1 MRFTFAQ
8 AVRRAAPVIFL
19 SVFLPVVGLSQEAPG
34 VAAEEPPEVTAEI
47 ATEAKPEVATETKP
61 EVATEVTLEFG
72 AGITLEAPPEA
83 ALAVTEE
90 RASESAA
97 QAGDEG
103 GFWSLLFDKG
113 GVVTWIIAM
122 LSAIGLPIAAVKFA
136 QFLRMEIW
144 RPKHVEAAMM
154 RYRNGDERG
163 LTGELEDIAH
173 PAAPLLAY
181 AIAQTHRGGAKGEA
195 GELLREEASRRA
207 QYLLRHLGS
216 NIWVLELIAASAPLF
231 GLLGTVLGMIVAF
244 QGVGQGVGGADTALL
259 AAGIW
264 EALLTT
270 AFGLAV
276 ALPFSILAAVFNNAV
291 DNTRDLLEDALT
303 EIMVRGATISSAKG

>member
-1 MRFTFAQ
+1 MRLTFAH

-19 SVFLPVVGLSQEAPG
+19 SLILPVAALGQEA
-34 VAAEEPPEVTAEI
+34 AEI
-47 ATEAKPEVATETKP
+47 ATEVATGVAAETVV
-61 EVATEVTLEFG
+61 EEAGAQTED
-72 AGITLEAPPEA
+72 AQ
-83 ALAVTEE
+83 TEE
-90 RASESAA
+90 
-97 QAGDEG
+97 EG
-103 GFWSLLFDKG
+103 GFWSLLFNKG

-122 LSAIGLPIAAVKFA
+122 LSAIGLPIAAVKLV

-154 RYRNGDERG
+154 RYRAGDVRG
-163 LTGELEDIAH
+163 LSGDLEDIAH
-173 PAAPLLAY
+173 PAAPLIGF
-181 AIAQTHRGGAKGEA
+181 AIAEAHRGGSKGEA

-303 EIMVRGATISSAKG
+303 EIMVRSATGASPKG

>member
-19 SVFLPVVGLSQEAPG
+19 SVFLPVVGLSQEAPDA
-34 VAAEEPPEVTAEI
+34 AAEVPPEVTAEI
-47 ATEAKPEVATETKP
+47 ATEVTPEV
-61 EVATEVTLEFG
+61 G
-72 AGITLEAPPEA
+72 ADITLEAPPEA

-90 RASESAA
+90 RATESAA

-163 LTGELEDIAH
+163 LADELEDIAH

-270 AFGLAV
+270 AFGLTV

-303 EIMVRGATISSAKG
+303 EIMVRGATNASAKG

>member
-1 MRFTFAQ
+1 MRLTFAH

-19 SVFLPVVGLSQEAPG
+19 SLILPVAALSQEA
-34 VAAEEPPEVTAEI
+34 AEI
-47 ATEAKPEVATETKP
+47 ATE
-61 EVATEVTLEFG
+61 VATEVAAETVVE
-72 AGITLEAPPEA
+72 EARRATEDA
-83 ALAVTEE
+83 QTEE
-90 RASESAA
+90 
-97 QAGDEG
+97 EG
-103 GFWSLLFDKG
+103 GFWSLLFNKG

-122 LSAIGLPIAAVKFA
+122 LSAIGLPIAAVKFV

-154 RYRNGDERG
+154 RYRAGDVRG
-163 LTGELEDIAH
+163 LSGDLEDIAH
-173 PAAPLLAY
+173 PAAPLIAF
-181 AIAQTHRGGAKGEA
+181 AIAEAHRGGSKGEA

-276 ALPFSILAAVFNNAV
+276 ALPFSILAAIFNNAV

-303 EIMVRGATISSAKG
+303 EIMVRSATGASAKG

>member
-19 SVFLPVVGLSQEAPG
+19 SVFLPVVGFSQEAPD
-34 VAAEEPPEVTAEI
+34 VAAEVPPEVA
-47 ATEAKPEVATETKP
+47 A
-61 EVATEVTLEFG
+61 EVATEVTPEVAAEITPEAPLSSEV
-72 AGITLEAPPEA
+72 TLEAPPEVA
-83 ALAVTEE
+83 GCTGSDGGA
-90 RASESAA
+90 RAPESAA
-97 QAGDEG
+97 QADDEG

-163 LTGELEDIAH
+163 LAGELEDIAH

-303 EIMVRGATISSAKG
+303 EIMVRGATNASAKG

>member
-1 MRFTFAQ
+1 MRLTFAH

-19 SVFLPVVGLSQEAPG
+19 SLILPVAALSQEAP
-34 VAAEEPPEVTAEI
+34 EI
-47 ATEAKPEVATETKP
+47 ATEVATKVAAETVVEEVGAP
-61 EVATEVTLEFG
+61 ED
-72 AGITLEAPPEA
+72 
-83 ALAVTEE
+83 
-90 RASESAA
+90 A
-97 QAGDEG
+97 QMEDEG
-103 GFWSLLFDKG
+103 DFWSLLFNKG

-122 LSAIGLPIAAVKFA
+122 LSAIGLPIAAVKFV

-154 RYRNGDERG
+154 RYRAGDVRG
-163 LTGELEDIAH
+163 LSGDLEDIAH
-173 PAAPLLAY
+173 PAAPLISF
-181 AIAQTHRGGAKGEA
+181 AIAEAHRGGSKGEA

-303 EIMVRGATISSAKG
+303 EIMVRSATGASAKG

>member
-1 MRFTFAQ
+1 MRLTFAH

-19 SVFLPVVGLSQEAPG
+19 SLILPVAALSQEA
-34 VAAEEPPEVTAEI
+34 AEI
-47 ATEAKPEVATETKP
+47 ATE
-61 EVATEVTLEFG
+61 VATEVAAETVVEETG
-72 AGITLEAPPEA
+72 AQTEDAQ
-83 ALAVTEE
+83 TEE
-90 RASESAA
+90 
-97 QAGDEG
+97 EG
-103 GFWSLLFDKG
+103 GLWSLLFYKG

-122 LSAIGLPIAAVKFA
+122 LSAIGLPIAAVKFV

-154 RYRNGDERG
+154 RYRAGDVRG
-163 LTGELEDIAH
+163 LSGDLEDIAH
-173 PAAPLLAY
+173 PAAPLIAF
-181 AIAQTHRGGAKGEA
+181 AIAEAHRGGSKGEA

-303 EIMVRGATISSAKG
+303 EIMVRSATGAYAKG

>member
-1 MRFTFAQ
+1 MRLTFAH

-19 SVFLPVVGLSQEAPG
+19 SLILPVAALSQEA
-34 VAAEEPPEVTAEI
+34 AEI
-47 ATEAKPEVATETKP
+47 ATE
-61 EVATEVTLEFG
+61 VATEVAAETVVEEAG
-72 AGITLEAPPEA
+72 APED
-83 ALAVTEE
+83 
-90 RASESAA
+90 A
-97 QAGDEG
+97 QIEDEG
-103 GFWSLLFDKG
+103 GFWSLLFNKG

-122 LSAIGLPIAAVKFA
+122 LSAIGLPIAAVKFV

-144 RPKHVEAAMM
+144 RPKNVEAAMM
-154 RYRNGDERG
+154 RYRVGDLRG
-163 LTGELEDIAH
+163 LSDDLEDIAH
-173 PAAPLLAY
+173 PAAPLIAF
-181 AIAQTHRGGAKGEA
+181 AIAEARRGGSKGEA

-244 QGVGQGVGGADTALL
+244 QGVGQGIGGADTALL

-303 EIMVRGATISSAKG
+303 EIMVCSATGASAKR

>member
-1 MRFTFAQ
+1 MRFTLSEILWRGAPILFISALLPLAAMAQETAQ
-8 AVRRAAPVIFL
+8 AVTGAVAGAVGEAAP
-19 SVFLPVVGLSQEAPG
+19 E
-34 VAAEEPPEVTAEI
+34 
-47 ATEAKPEVATETKP
+47 
-61 EVATEVTLEFG
+61 G
-72 AGITLEAPPEA
+72 ADD
-83 ALAVTEE
+83 
-90 RASESAA
+90 S
-97 QAGDEG
+97 

-113 GVVTWIIAM
+113 GVVTWIIAI
-122 LSAIGLPIAAVKFA
+122 LSAIGLPIAAVKTV
-136 QFLRMEIW
+136 QFIRMDIW
-144 RPKHVEAAMM
+144 RPKQVEAAMM
-154 RYRNGDERG
+154 RYRAGDVRG
-163 LTGELEDIAH
+163 LAGDLEEIAH
-173 PAAPLLAY
+173 PGAPLIAY
-181 AIAQTHRGGAKGEA
+181 AIAQAHRGGSKGEA
-195 GELLREEASRRA
+195 GELLREEVSRRA

-244 QGVGQGVGGADTALL
+244 QGVGQGNGGADTALL

-303 EIMVRGATISSAKG
+303 EIMVRSATGASAKA

>member
-19 SVFLPVVGLSQEAPG
+19 SVFLPVAGWGQEAGG
-34 VAAEEPPEVTAEI
+34 VAEETPPEIVTERAPEAVGEVAPEIAPEPREEIAPEIAAEI
-47 ATEAKPEVATETKP
+47 TED
-61 EVATEVTLEFG
+61 
-72 AGITLEAPPEA
+72 ITGEA
-83 ALAVTEE
+83 AQDA
-90 RASESAA
+90 ASEN
-97 QAGDEG
+97 AGEADDEG

-122 LSAIGLPIAAVKFA
+122 LSAIGLPIAAVKFV

-144 RPKHVEAAMM
+144 RPTHVEAAMM

-163 LTGELEDIAH
+163 LAAELEEIAH
-173 PAAPLLAY
+173 PAAPLIAY
-181 AIAQTHRGGAKGEA
+181 AIAEAGRGGAKGEA
-195 GELLREEASRRA
+195 GDLLREEASRRA

-276 ALPFSILAAVFNNAV
+276 ALPFSILAAIFNNAV
-291 DNTRDLLEDALT
+291 DTTRDLLEDALT
-303 EIMVRGATISSAKG
+303 EIMVRSATNASAKG

>member
-19 SVFLPVVGLSQEAPG
+19 SVFLPVVSFSQEAPD
-34 VAAEEPPEVTAEI
+34 VAAEAPPGVTAEI
-47 ATEAKPEVATETKP
+47 ATEAKPEAATKVTTEVGAEITPEAPP
-61 EVATEVTLEFG
+61 EVS
-72 AGITLEAPPEA
+72 PEA
-83 ALAVTEE
+83 ALAVTEGA
-90 RASESAA
+90 ASESAT
-97 QAGDEG
+97 QADDEG

-163 LTGELEDIAH
+163 LADELEDIAH

-181 AIAQTHRGGAKGEA
+181 AIAQTDRGGAKGEA

-303 EIMVRGATISSAKG
+303 EIMVRGATNASAKG

>member
-1 MRFTFAQ
+1 MRLTFAH
-8 AVRRAAPVIFL
+8 AVRRAAPVIFVSL
-19 SVFLPVVGLSQEAPG
+19 ILPVTALSQEVAEILTE
-34 VAAEEPPEVTAEI
+34 VAAETVAEEAGAPEDVQ
-47 ATEAKPEVATETKP
+47 TKD
-61 EVATEVTLEFG
+61 AQ
-72 AGITLEAPPEA
+72 
-83 ALAVTEE
+83 
-90 RASESAA
+90 SE
-97 QAGDEG
+97 DDG
-103 GFWSLLFDKG
+103 GFWSLLFNKG

-122 LSAIGLPIAAVKFA
+122 LSAIGLPIAAVKFV

-144 RPKHVEAAMM
+144 RPKHIEAAMI
-154 RYRNGDERG
+154 RYRAGDAHE
-163 LTGELEDIAH
+163 LSSDLEDIAH
-173 PAAPLLAY
+173 PAAPLLAF
-181 AIAQTHRGGAKGEA
+181 AIAEAHRGGSKGTA

-244 QGVGQGVGGADTALL
+244 QGVGQGIGGADTALL

-303 EIMVRGATISSAKG
+303 EIMVCSATGASAKG

>member
-1 MRFTFAQ
+1 MRLTFAH

-19 SVFLPVVGLSQEAPG
+19 SLILPVAALGQEA
-34 VAAEEPPEVTAEI
+34 AEI
-47 ATEAKPEVATETKP
+47 ATEVATGVAAETVV
-61 EVATEVTLEFG
+61 EEAGAQTED
-72 AGITLEAPPEA
+72 AQ
-83 ALAVTEE
+83 TEE
-90 RASESAA
+90 
-97 QAGDEG
+97 EG
-103 GFWSLLFDKG
+103 GFWSLLFNKG

-122 LSAIGLPIAAVKFA
+122 LSAIGLPIAAVKLV

-154 RYRNGDERG
+154 RYRAGDVRG
-163 LTGELEDIAH
+163 LSGDLEDIAH
-173 PAAPLLAY
+173 PAAPLIGF
-181 AIAQTHRGGAKGEA
+181 AIAEAHRGGSKGEA

-303 EIMVRGATISSAKG
+303 EIMVRSATGASAKG

>member
-1 MRFTFAQ
+1 MRFSFAQ
-8 AVRRAAPVIFL
+8 VLRRAAPVIFL
-19 SVFLPVVGLSQEAPG
+19 LAFLPVVGFSQEAPD
-34 VAAEEPPEVTAEI
+34 VAAEAPPEVAAEVV
-47 ATEAKPEVATETKP
+47 TEAKPEVAQAIMEGPT
-61 EVATEVTLEFG
+61 
-72 AGITLEAPPEA
+72 
-83 ALAVTEE
+83 
-90 RASESAA
+90 SESTA
-97 QAGDEG
+97 QADDEG

-163 LTGELEDIAH
+163 LAGELEDIAH

-303 EIMVRGATISSAKG
+303 EIMVRGATSASAKG

>member
-1 MRFTFAQ
+1 MA
-8 AVRRAAPVIFL
+8 
-19 SVFLPVVGLSQEAPG
+19 
-34 VAAEEPPEVTAEI
+34 
-47 ATEAKPEVATETKP
+47 ATE
-61 EVATEVTLEFG
+61 G
-72 AGITLEAPPEA
+72 A
-83 ALAVTEE
+83 
-90 RASESAA
+90 ASESAA
-97 QAGDEG
+97 QADDEG

-163 LTGELEDIAH
+163 LAVELEDIAH

-303 EIMVRGATISSAKG
+303 EIMVRGATNASAKG